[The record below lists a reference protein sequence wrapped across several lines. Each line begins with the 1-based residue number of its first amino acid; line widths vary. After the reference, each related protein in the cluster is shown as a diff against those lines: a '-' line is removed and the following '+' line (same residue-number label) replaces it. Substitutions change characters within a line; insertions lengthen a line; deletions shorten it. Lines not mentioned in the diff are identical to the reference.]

1 MHITTRLFLSGLL
14 LLLLNNLILAQAP
27 QGVNYQAV
35 ARNIQGN
42 VIPNQAVSVRFTIRD
57 GSINGAVVYQE
68 TQNPTTN
75 QFGIFAVIIGSG
87 NVAQG
92 SFQSISWG
100 SGAKFLQVE
109 FDEAGGT
116 NYIIMGTTQLMS
128 VPYAL
133 YAETAGN
140 GGSGATGPTGATG
153 PQGTPGVQGPTGSQG
168 PPGNAGATGL
178 QGNVGAT
185 GATGPQGLQGIQGG
199 TGATGSQGIP
209 GNVGATGATGI
220 GITGP
225 TGPGGGATGATGP
238 TGATGATGSGG
249 GATGPTGATG
259 TQGIQ
264 GVTGATGPQ
273 GVQGN
278 AGVTGATGAQGL
290 QGISGATG
298 SIGATGPTGP
308 QGLQGNTGATGAQGA
323 PGTQGITGVT
333 GTQGSTGATG
343 IQGVTGATGLQGL
356 QGNTGP
362 TGAQGIQGT
371 TGATGI
377 GATGPTGPGGGA
389 TGATGPTG
397 ATGVTGAGGGATGP
411 TGPTGAQGNQGVTG
425 ATGLQ
430 GLQGIQGVTGATGLQ
445 GLQGIQGVTG
455 ATGSQGLQ
463 GNTGATGAQGSQGV
477 AGATGSQGVQGNVG
491 ATGAT
496 GPQGL
501 QGIQGVAGATG
512 AQGLQG
518 NTGATGTTGS
528 QGLQGVTGATGSQG
542 LQGIQGVTGATGSQG
557 LQGNTGSTG
566 ATGSNGATGST
577 GATGFLAAGTAAGNT
592 TYWNGSTWVLNSN
605 NIFNNGGNVG
615 IGFSVPTSKLHVVDA
630 TNQPVIFAQYNG
642 TIANV
647 AAISGFNN
655 RTSGNQNIGVYGSYN
670 TSYFGA
676 GVVGK
681 GFGGTDLPVQSID
694 MGVYGT
700 AFNRGVWG
708 NTTSGYGVYGD
719 VQASGD
725 AVYGTDLSGTNYGL
739 ISYNSTA
746 NKYGGFFR
754 GINYGVLG
762 MTTAT
767 PPVIPF
773 NAVGLLGVTDSAS
786 SPAAYFYN
794 LNSGNGT
801 SAYGTY
807 IGTNAYK
814 SSALYVRNF
823 GKGGVST
830 GSNGHAIYARLD
842 SSNNSSTIYAVN
854 ASNVTT
860 SGGRVGVMGL
870 STNYYFGDYYA
881 GPLTRTGVYGW
892 GENYWNSA
900 NRTGSIGVVGSAAD
914 SLSQGVHGETFSDLG
929 VGVFAGSYYTYSPPA
944 PSNTSALYAYVDPN
958 LDATNYGVNAE
969 HYNANGVAIR
979 GKNTAASGGG
989 FGAGVLGQTEQV
1001 AGYGVRGEQ
1010 TAGAGYAVI
1019 GANLAPNPN
1028 TGAGGGVY
1036 GFCASTSS
1044 AGSGVYGY
1052 DYASSGSGLIGVQG
1066 GYTSGTPFGTG
1077 VLGVGYGGTFN
1088 GTINSDNAVLG
1099 ISTARSITGIWGPH
1113 TAPTNSAAI
1122 YGSSSS
1128 AGIYVGYFNNLT
1140 GAAGN
1145 GLFVVGSMSC
1155 TGAKPATVPTSKG
1168 YQKLYATE
1176 SPELWFEDLGTAT
1189 LVNGVVTVQLDPMF
1203 AEVCQIDAQHPIHV
1217 FLQEEGESNGL
1228 IVLPALSSF
1237 TVKEKNGGQSNI
1249 NFSYR
1254 VMAKRKFYSEQ
1265 RFGAEISLPKEPDW
1279 SSYKE
1284 VNVPVD
1290 YEAARQYFKMDEL
1303 EKQLKEGKS
1312 KNAPH
1317 PQAMQQ
1323 ALNFPSHD
1331 FVRGKSEPIGIPLRS
1346 EEKRVNEAPATP
1358 DKNWI
1363 SPAQRSKELENKG
1376 RKKVN

>member
-1 MHITTRLFLSGLL
+1 M
-14 LLLLNNLILAQAP
+14 
-27 QGVNYQAV
+27 
-35 ARNIQGN
+35 
-42 VIPNQAVSVRFTIRD
+42 
-57 GSINGAVVYQE
+57 
-68 TQNPTTN
+68 
-75 QFGIFAVIIGSG
+75 
-87 NVAQG
+87 
-92 SFQSISWG
+92 
-100 SGAKFLQVE
+100 
-109 FDEAGGT
+109 
-116 NYIIMGTTQLMS
+116 
-128 VPYAL
+128 
-133 YAETAGN
+133 
-140 GGSGATGPTGATG
+140 TGATG
-153 PQGTPGVQGPTGSQG
+153 S
-168 PPGNAGATGL
+168 

-185 GATGPQGLQGIQGG
+185 GVTGP
-199 TGATGSQGIP
+199 
-209 GNVGATGATGI
+209 
-220 GITGP
+220 
-225 TGPGGGATGATGP
+225 
-238 TGATGATGSGG
+238 
-249 GATGPTGATG
+249 
-259 TQGIQ
+259 
-264 GVTGATGPQ
+264 
-273 GVQGN
+273 
-278 AGVTGATGAQGL
+278 
-290 QGISGATG
+290 
-298 SIGATGPTGP
+298 
-308 QGLQGNTGATGAQGA
+308 
-323 PGTQGITGVT
+323 
-333 GTQGSTGATG
+333 
-343 IQGVTGATGLQGL
+343 
-356 QGNTGP
+356 
-362 TGAQGIQGT
+362 
-371 TGATGI
+371 
-377 GATGPTGPGGGA
+377 
-389 TGATGPTG
+389 
-397 ATGVTGAGGGATGP
+397 
-411 TGPTGAQGNQGVTG
+411 
-425 ATGLQ
+425 
-430 GLQGIQGVTGATGLQ
+430 Q

-455 ATGSQGLQ
+455 ATGSQGL
-463 GNTGATGAQGSQGV
+463 
-477 AGATGSQGVQGNVG
+477 
-491 ATGAT
+491 
-496 GPQGL
+496 P
-501 QGIQGVAGATG
+501 
-512 AQGLQG
+512 
-518 NTGATGTTGS
+518 
-528 QGLQGVTGATGSQG
+528 
-542 LQGIQGVTGATGSQG
+542 
-557 LQGNTGSTG
+557 GNTGSAG

-592 TYWNGSTWVLNSN
+592 TYWDGSQWVLNSN

-615 IGFSVPTSKLHVVDA
+615 VGNPSPTSKLHVIDA
-630 TNQPVIFAQYNG
+630 GAQSVIFAQYNG
-642 TIANV
+642 ATANV
-647 AAISGFNN
+647 GAIRGFNN
-655 RTSGNQNIGVYGSYN
+655 RASGNQNIGVYGTYN
-670 TSYFGA
+670 TGFYGA

-681 GFGGTDLPVQSID
+681 GFGGTDLPVQNLD

-708 NTTSGYGVYGD
+708 NTTSGYGVYAD
-719 VQASGD
+719 VQTNSGD
-725 AVYGTDLSGTNYGL
+725 AIYGTDLSGTNYGL

-746 NKYGGFFR
+746 NKYGGFFK

-762 MTTAT
+762 MTTTT

-773 NAVGLLGVTDSAS
+773 NAAGVVGVTDSAS

-823 GKGGVST
+823 GKGGVSS

-989 FGAGVLGQTEQV
+989 FGAGVLGQTDQV

-1010 TAGAGYAVI
+1010 TNGAGYAVI

-1066 GYTSGTPFGTG
+1066 GYTSGTPYGTG

-1088 GTINSDNAVLG
+1088 GSVNSDNAVLG
-1099 ISTARSITGIWGPH
+1099 ISSARSITGIWGPH
-1113 TAPTNSAAI
+1113 TAPTTNAAI
-1122 YGSSSS
+1122 YGSSSNM
-1128 AGIYVGYFNNLT
+1128 AVYAGYFNNLT
-1140 GAAGN
+1140 GAAGS

-1317 PQAMQQ
+1317 PLAMQQ

-1331 FVRGKSEPIGIPLRS
+1331 FVRGKSEPIGIPLRT

-1363 SPAQRSKELENKG
+1363 SPAQHSKELENKG
-1376 RKKVN
+1376 RKKAN